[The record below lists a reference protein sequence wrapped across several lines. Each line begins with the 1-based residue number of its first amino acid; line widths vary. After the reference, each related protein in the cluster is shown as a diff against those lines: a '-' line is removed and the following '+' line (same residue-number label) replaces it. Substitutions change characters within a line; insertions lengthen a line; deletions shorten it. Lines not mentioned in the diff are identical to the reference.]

1 LGRSKSGVI
10 LSNFL
15 SWRQLT
21 APLVIST
28 RDYRQLNS
36 GWATVPHIP
45 DNFFH
50 PSLSDSNLQFNK
62 LLNAQI
68 SASFQTIE
76 CERRAK
82 IAEGASLIESK
93 LKMSQPNCLDLTIV

>member
-1 LGRSKSGVI
+1 VI

-15 SWRQLT
+15 SGRQISAL
-21 APLVIST
+21 LVIST
-28 RDYRQLNS
+28 RGYRQLNS
-36 GWATVPHIP
+36 AWATVPHIP
-45 DNFFH
+45 DIFFH
-50 PSLSDSNLQFNK
+50 PSLYDSNLQFNN

-82 IAEGASLIESK
+82 IAEGASLMEN
-93 LKMSQPNCLDLTIV
+93 LASQIV

>member
-1 LGRSKSGVI
+1 VI

-15 SWRQLT
+15 SGRQLT
-21 APLVIST
+21 ALLVIST
-28 RDYRQLNS
+28 RSYRQLNS
-36 GWATVPHIP
+36 SWATVPHIL
-45 DNFFH
+45 DIFFH

-68 SASFQTIE
+68 SASLQTIE

-82 IAEGASLIESK
+82 IAEGASLIEN
-93 LKMSQPNCLDLTIV
+93 LAGQIV

>member
-1 LGRSKSGVI
+1 VV

-15 SWRQLT
+15 SGRQLT
-21 APLVIST
+21 ALLVIST
-28 RDYRQLNS
+28 RGYRQLNS
-36 GWATVPHIP
+36 AWATMPHIP
-45 DNFFH
+45 DIFLH

-62 LLNAQI
+62 LLNAHI

-82 IAEGASLIESK
+82 IAEGASLIEN
-93 LKMSQPNCLDLTIV
+93 LASQIV